1 MLKKLS
7 YALIGLIA
15 TAGIAAYAAGA
26 FQGYPLIG
34 DTTGTTC
41 LSTGNNGVC
50 NQTRP
55 AGPAT
60 LTGNEQIVADTGSAN
75 QPFTV
80 LIPSNLMGNGYGNT
94 TVFSTT
100 GTTAAVVIAD
110 GVSNFVYTGAGTA
123 TFTSFKLAANPINNQ
138 MNCLVNAGSGV
149 LTLTAVAASANS
161 FGNTPTVTGVTPTSI
176 PVMTAVGTA
185 GTVTLGTNCWLY
197 QAGASNT
204 GVWYRVL

>member
-55 AGPAT
+55 AGT
-60 LTGNEQIVADTGSAN
+60 SQITGNEQIPADTGSAN

-80 LIPSNLMGNGYGNT
+80 LIPSSSLGAGPYAYNAPL
-94 TVFSTT
+94 
-100 GTTAAVVIAD
+100 
-110 GVSNFVYTGAGTA
+110 TGASITVTSPTRRLILEPAGTIAALTVVMPAA
-123 TFTSFKLAANPINNQ
+123 TALNDNQ
-138 MNCLVNAGSGV
+138 LFGLCTTQIVTALTVTAGSGTTV
-149 LTLTAVAASANS
+149 LNAPTAMLVPVA
-161 FGNTPTVTGVTPTSI
+161 TG
-176 PVMTAVGTA
+176 
-185 GTVTLGTNCWLY
+185 
-197 QAGASNT
+197 GASCVEWVYRQSNT
-204 GVWYRVL
+204 SWYRVQ